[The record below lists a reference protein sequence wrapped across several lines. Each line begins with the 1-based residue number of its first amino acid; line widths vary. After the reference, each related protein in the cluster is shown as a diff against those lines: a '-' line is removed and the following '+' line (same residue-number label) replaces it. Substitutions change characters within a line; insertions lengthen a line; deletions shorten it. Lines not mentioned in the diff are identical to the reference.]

1 MDSSCS
7 SPLDSSVE
15 VLEVSE
21 KKTLGIDDDSVIDLA
36 TSEEDEDSDSILLQT
51 SPRKDEDDENDD
63 ETLEDIC
70 QGVAEEGETIEVT
83 CLDDNDADEDSLKNL
98 KDTKSNFY
106 ESIILELSDCE
117 GDDFEHEV
125 GRMIENRVRDSF
137 KNIAKD
143 IKYID
148 TTVDNVDDIFKET
161 EETMNENEKLMQEIL
176 ALNNNDHLEQDAEDS
191 LDLGIE
197 VLETEY
203 PADENEELVLEFE
216 EEDDVTVVGSSSTEL
231 GQGAREAKLPLPS
244 DSSVSD
250 VLIQVSANDTFKWI
264 PGRLVSGSSGDEFI
278 NVELEDGKERIQVPP
293 ARVAHLQPPDSGQ
306 VKVGARCIVTSSDA
320 VQLGVVAEP
329 AKLLNRSRVLVFQ
342 DCGEPRYVAPR
353 HLRTV
358 YSGSLAGAG
367 SSLHQLVLGRYLDNY
382 PENPLLRLA
391 AGDTVKVRA

>member
-1 MDSSCS
+1 
-7 SPLDSSVE
+7 
-15 VLEVSE
+15 
-21 KKTLGIDDDSVIDLA
+21 
-36 TSEEDEDSDSILLQT
+36 
-51 SPRKDEDDENDD
+51 
-63 ETLEDIC
+63 
-70 QGVAEEGETIEVT
+70 
-83 CLDDNDADEDSLKNL
+83 
-98 KDTKSNFY
+98 
-106 ESIILELSDCE
+106 
-117 GDDFEHEV
+117 
-125 GRMIENRVRDSF
+125 MIENRVRDSF

-176 ALNNNDHLEQDAEDS
+176 ALNNDHLEQDAEDS

-197 VLETEY
+197 ILETEY

-231 GQGAREAKLPLPS
+231 GQGAREAKLPLSS

-264 PGRLVSGSSGDEFI
+264 PGRLVSGSSGDEFVT
-278 NVELEDGKERIQVPP
+278 VELEDGKERIQVPP
-293 ARVAHLQPPDSGQ
+293 ARVAHLQPPESGQ